1 MKKERLRGAKAVLPF
16 HRIEYTF
23 YSSIHFAHTAS
34 IKFLHGSLLN
44 HALLQPDFEFL
55 LYVAL
60 LEVKLKS
67 KILVLFGWELGAGN
81 SNREGKRYFQ
91 PVVCTL
97 KNSVFKRAK
106 LEKPIR

>member
-1 MKKERLRGAKAVLPF
+1 MPIAKVSFTEHYGLKVKKERLRGARAILPF

-23 YSSIHFAHTAS
+23 YSLTHFAHTAS

-55 LYVAL
+55 LYIAL
-60 LEVKLKS
+60 LRS

-91 PVVCTL
+91 SVVYRL
-97 KNSVFKRAK
+97 G
-106 LEKPIR
+106 

>member
-1 MKKERLRGAKAVLPF
+1 MLHHYGLKVKKERLSGARAILPF

-23 YSSIHFAHTAS
+23 YSLTHFAHTAS

-60 LEVKLKS
+60 LTS

-81 SNREGKRYFQ
+81 SNREGKHYFQ
-91 PVVCTL
+91 SVV
-97 KNSVFKRAK
+97 
-106 LEKPIR
+106 LE